1 MYNFNYNFNLG
12 LSIFS
17 DNEVDE
23 EEDNDVLV
31 YKTPTK
37 IVEQNTNIDSRQNLM
52 SLFQQ
57 IKNTT

>member
-1 MYNFNYNFNLG
+1 MYNFNDNFNLG

-37 IVEQNTNIDSRQNLM
+37 IIEQNINIDSRQNLM